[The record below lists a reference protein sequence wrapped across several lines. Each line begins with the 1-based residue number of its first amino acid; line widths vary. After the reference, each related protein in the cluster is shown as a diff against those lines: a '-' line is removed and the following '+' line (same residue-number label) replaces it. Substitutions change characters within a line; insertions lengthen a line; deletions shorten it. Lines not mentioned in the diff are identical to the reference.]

1 MKVILAM
8 LVLFFMGFFWGFV
21 TCSFTCPDDGYDLG
35 FYCRYEVPDIVRVD
49 IRRVR

>member
-21 TCSFTCPDDGYDLG
+21 TCSFTCPDDGYRCG
-35 FYCRYEVPDIVRVD
+35 RKAGNFIYKAI
-49 IRRVR
+49 